1 MDKKFVILM
10 RLVRLGTINLHT
22 INLHMYT
29 QLAQTMCRAFWVT
42 EALLLTPPTNLTEAR
57 GCPRKYIRLWTSKLY
72 RKARY
77 NAVFDVGG
85 TMANTCPMRTGASRH
100 DAHLEIPSGISP
112 GPLVA
117 RSSSNPPTTNT
128 RSLTQAQCW

>member
-57 GCPRKYIRLWTSKLY
+57 GCPRGATPHKTMWTSKLY
-72 RKARY
+72 RKAR
-77 NAVFDVGG
+77 
-85 TMANTCPMRTGASRH
+85 
-100 DAHLEIPSGISP
+100 
-112 GPLVA
+112 
-117 RSSSNPPTTNT
+117 
-128 RSLTQAQCW
+128 

>member
-42 EALLLTPPTNLTEAR
+42 EALLLTPPTNLTQAR
-57 GCPRKYIRLWTSKLY
+57 GCPRR
-72 RKARY
+72 REAR
-77 NAVFDVGG
+77 DVVL
-85 TMANTCPMRTGASRH
+85 RRRV
-100 DAHLEIPSGISP
+100 D
-112 GPLVA
+112 V
-117 RSSSNPPTTNT
+117 
-128 RSLTQAQCW
+128 QALA